1 MQRRIECDHE
11 YIREW
16 SLWLDIKILLRTAF
30 VVLQPQNA
38 Y

>member
-1 MQRRIECDHE
+1 MQRRIECDHK
-11 YIREW
+11 YIRF
-16 SLWLDIKILLRTAF
+16 LLRTAL